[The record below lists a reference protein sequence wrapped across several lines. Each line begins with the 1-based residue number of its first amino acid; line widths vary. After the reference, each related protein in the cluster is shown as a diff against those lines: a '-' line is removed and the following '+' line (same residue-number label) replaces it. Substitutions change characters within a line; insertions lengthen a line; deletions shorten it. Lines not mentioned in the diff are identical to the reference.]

1 MDSNG
6 SLRVLKASYSSL
18 SILMCPYGSSSSL
31 CVLMDCK
38 VFLRTLLS
46 FDGSLWVL
54 INVFCALR
62 GPYGSLM
69 VFMQHYVSLRSL

>member
-6 SLRVLKASYSSL
+6 SLRVLNASYSSL

-31 CVLMDCK
+31 CVLMDCE
-38 VFLRTLLS
+38 VFLRALLS
-46 FDGSLWVL
+46 FDGSL
-54 INVFCALR
+54 VFCALR
-62 GPYGSLM
+62 GPYGSLL